1 MGRAAPEDHLR
12 RDARIRRSRH
22 LNLAVIIGS
31 VTTSRPTRIPG
42 RIIFGWPLANETV
55 LFQPPQTVIPVT
67 GTISFRRYVRNPTR
81 RGRYGLPNRTSTGI
95 LKKPNVTDRA
105 GKLVAPRPSRSNN
118 QNNLGR
124 FSHALTKRNDARVQ
138 TTSIGSANL

>member
-12 RDARIRRSRH
+12 RDARIQRSRH
-22 LNLAVIIGS
+22 PNLAVIIGA

-55 LFQPPQTVIPVT
+55 LFQPPQTVVPVT

-81 RGRYGLPNRTSTGI
+81 RGRLSKWSTEPDFNWHPE
-95 LKKPNVTDRA
+95 KTERY
-105 GKLVAPRPSRSNN
+105 
-118 QNNLGR
+118 
-124 FSHALTKRNDARVQ
+124 
-138 TTSIGSANL
+138 